1 MCGALTGLSLMAYEK
16 YQTDLHTIIGDY
28 ITSKGQL
35 VNFDNLVSNGQL
47 EFMLNKKL
55 ASVMGGGGN
64 ENDDFVSHTQCDCL
78 Y

>member
-28 ITSKGQL
+28 ITSKGKL
-35 VNFDNLVSNGQL
+35 VNFNNLVSNGQL

-55 ASVMGGGGN
+55 ASVMGGGN
-64 ENDDFVSHTQCDCL
+64 QTEH
-78 Y
+78 